1 MFKRLF
7 SQGFRI
13 FFLAACLFSLVSM
26 AIWEG
31 FLWLQAFADG
41 VTRSGQLAAITQR
54 AGLRG
59 MARD

>member
-41 VTRSGQLAAITQR
+41 SAFPPA
-54 AGLRG
+54 
-59 MARD
+59 MAPHLWHAHEMIFG